1 MNPKETMTDKDD
13 KTSIEEEKTED
24 KKEPLK
30 EAKEDKAWTR
40 IVEGKYKTEEE
51 LAAAY
56 KELET
61 KYGTQSEEVR
71 QAKEF
76 AEVVQPLLDEIRNDP
91 ELFALIDKKLKGKT
105 DVKPDDKKEDK
116 SNVQADVRDA
126 AFDIMVARFE
136 EKHGIDKLSDKEAN
150 DIRKK
155 IGVIAADMTGQS
167 LDKIDLRRVN
177 TVLENA
183 FLIANKDK
191 LIEKSKLE
199 ALMTAQGIS
208 EAEIP
213 SVPSSSGKTEETL
226 SPEETRIAGKM
237 GLTREQYLE
246 GKKKSGR

>member
-1 MNPKETMTDKDD
+1 MTDEIKDTPIEGE
-13 KTSIEEEKTED
+13 KIEE

-56 KELET
+56 KDLE
-61 KYGTQSEEVR
+61 KEYGRQSEEVR

-76 AEVVQPLLDEIRNDP
+76 AEVVQPLLEEIRNDP

-105 DVKPDDKKEDK
+105 DAKPDKKDDKTT
-116 SNVQADVRDA
+116 VQADVRDA

-136 EKHGIDKLSDKEAN
+136 EKHGIDKLSEKEAN

-155 IGVIAADMTGQS
+155 IGTISADMTGQS
-167 LDKIDLRRVN
+167 LDKIDLRRIN
-177 TVLENA
+177 NVLENA

-226 SPEETRIAGKM
+226 TSEETRIAGKM